1 MVVVSEIADK
11 GAISKQDRPKTIG
24 LAKASLQDEAWT
36 YQSGTE
42 DSFLI
47 ESESLGTKLEIE
59 KRVSPEGWAKKFL

>member
-24 LAKASLQDEAWT
+24 LAKASLQDEAWA

-42 DSFLI
+42 DLNLLRASRK
-47 ESESLGTKLEIE
+47 TTLEVV
-59 KRVSPEGWAKKFL
+59 KAVSPEG